1 MSLFI
6 SLQDHDLATPSHDPA
21 YTIWIISTE
30 DILVTAGT
38 TSATES
44 STESTTT
51 PTTTSTTTSTTKSI
65 TEEEKGYFLRFVDRI
80 SRPAV
85 ASNNCQV

>member
-1 MSLFI
+1 M
-6 SLQDHDLATPSHDPA
+6 PWP

-51 PTTTSTTTSTTKSI
+51 PTTTSTTTSTTEST